1 MAYEAPV
8 AGGISMQQDR
18 QLELQAE
25 VYKAKQRVALHARQA
40 RPKNT
45 TKSYTKAQKEWV
57 EFCKER
63 GFADGEMVTEEKLVY
78 FLEKTVLKRPIQSS
92 RYLNARTAGDGAPI
106 VQTLGIAGVKNY
118 VNSIVD
124 HWSWQ
129 QALGVNSHKN
139 PRGHLVRALLKAH
152 NATEDARKRKEYVD
166 RGLHTLQDGYTKEN
180 IRAIVRYCWTGWR
193 EDKSKYRKPQAQESY
208 LRTAVDFL
216 LSHSMLLRGEDVRG
230 LQLPDMFTIQMN
242 EGPTPCWP
250 MILMKSQGKTN
261 QFGHIEYMGVMRH
274 KEPLLCTISQVAFYL
289 FYRWEF
295 MQEPI
300 PQFYQRQQW
309 YNWHLLKSVQIDK
322 EVSYRTQLDWIN
334 DVFRATNLASKKKTH
349 SGRAGGARYAELSGV
364 DEASIRRAGHWNQD
378 AMSNCYLSGLPRK
391 FLRTMAGFNPE
402 DHGNYYIPRA
412 TISPP
417 ESLVRA
423 LWPWVDTWLSWF
435 NRDDLDKDKGIDPEL
450 DLPPR
455 PPLIQKGIQQIDEK
469 DLAAQGFLRL
479 LDQLRTVILQDSVF
493 LQAEIPTHEIWDH
506 SLFQRP
512 DYKQFAQQLLLSVR
526 TTSTPYEIQLRQ
538 ALPAIADRITTAEN
552 NLYQNISSNHDS
564 IQDSL
569 QSLHSKVEDLISG
582 RISFTVRANGSESS
596 LEQSALAVDSVQSTV
611 IQGIQLE
618 NINMLPERPQPALT
632 ALPAEMPSYKLSRT
646 IKTVRELWM
655 EWYEGLNGQPAIQT
669 LEAQYGARWR
679 PHSKERVMFGR
690 RKIIIDE
697 IYARTKDGTALG
709 EAIEAVQLIQDRM
722 RCSLAKLG
730 EFLKQERS

>member
-1 MAYEAPV
+1 
-8 AGGISMQQDR
+8 
-18 QLELQAE
+18 
-25 VYKAKQRVALHARQA
+25 
-40 RPKNT
+40 
-45 TKSYTKAQKEWV
+45 
-57 EFCKER
+57 
-63 GFADGEMVTEEKLVY
+63 
-78 FLEKTVLKRPIQSS
+78 
-92 RYLNARTAGDGAPI
+92 
-106 VQTLGIAGVKNY
+106 
-118 VNSIVD
+118 
-124 HWSWQ
+124 
-129 QALGVNSHKN
+129 
-139 PRGHLVRALLKAH
+139 
-152 NATEDARKRKEYVD
+152 
-166 RGLHTLQDGYTKEN
+166 
-180 IRAIVRYCWTGWR
+180 
-193 EDKSKYRKPQAQESY
+193 
-208 LRTAVDFL
+208 
-216 LSHSMLLRGEDVRG
+216 
-230 LQLPDMFTIQMN
+230 
-242 EGPTPCWP
+242 
-250 MILMKSQGKTN
+250 MKSQGKTN

-322 EVSYRTQLDWIN
+322 EISYRTQLDWIN
-334 DVFRATNLASKKKTH
+334 DLFKATNLASKKKTH

-423 LWPWVDTWLSWF
+423 LWPWVDAWLSWF
-435 NRDDLDKDKGIDPEL
+435 NRGDLDEDKEIDPEL
-450 DLPPR
+450 DLPPQ
-455 PPLIQKGIQQIDEK
+455 PPLVQKGIQQIDEK

-493 LQAEIPTHEIWDH
+493 LQAEMPTHEIWSH
-506 SLFQRP
+506 SLFQRS
-512 DYKQFAQQLLLSVR
+512 DYKQFAQQLLQSVC

-538 ALPAIADRITTAEN
+538 TLPAIADRITTAEN
-552 NLYQNISSNHDS
+552 NLYQNISSNHHT

-569 QSLHSKVEDLISG
+569 QSLHSKVDDLISG

-596 LEQSALAVDSVQSTV
+596 PEQPALAADSVQSTI

-618 NINMLPERPQPALT
+618 NMNTLPEQPQPACT
-632 ALPAEMPSYKLSRT
+632 ALLAEMPSYKLSRT

-655 EWYEGLNGQPAIQT
+655 EWYEGLDGQPAIQT

-679 PHSKERVMFGR
+679 PDSKERVMFGR

-709 EAIEAVQLIQDRM
+709 EAVEAIQLIQDRM